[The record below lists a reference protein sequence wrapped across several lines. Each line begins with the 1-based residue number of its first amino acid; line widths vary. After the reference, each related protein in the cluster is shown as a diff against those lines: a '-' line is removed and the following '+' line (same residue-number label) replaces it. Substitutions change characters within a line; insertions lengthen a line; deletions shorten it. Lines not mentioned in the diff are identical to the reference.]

1 MGNEVSGNPYQV
13 HINPESDLGVF
24 IDELASKKHQGKG
37 MYILWLVLTGNPEL
51 AKEFWKENP
60 QRLDYLITKYS
71 MSIVRTLKDKE
82 ETK

>member
-1 MGNEVSGNPYQV
+1 
-13 HINPESDLGVF
+13 
-24 IDELASKKHQGKG
+24 
-37 MYILWLVLTGNPEL
+37 VLTGNPEL